1 MFKKINATKMQQIP
15 TVLCSPWGTKPRV
28 SIKDKEDAMR
38 DTIPKRGCLDVYTD
52 GSIRNGKA
60 GLRIWLR
67 TSKLS
72 QTIARAEEISIHL
85 IEL

>member
-38 DTIPKRGCLDVYTD
+38 ETIPKRGCLDVYTD

-67 TSKLS
+67 TFKLS